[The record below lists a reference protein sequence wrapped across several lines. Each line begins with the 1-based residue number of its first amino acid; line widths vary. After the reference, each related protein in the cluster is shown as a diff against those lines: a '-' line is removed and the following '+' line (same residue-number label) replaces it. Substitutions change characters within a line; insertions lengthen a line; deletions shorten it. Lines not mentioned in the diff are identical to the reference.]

1 MGLRQLFFL
10 LKGLLGSLQ
19 HLSKGLAIILG
30 FIGVKLILQAIHETT
45 ALPVPVI
52 PVWASL
58 AVIVSVLAVTIIWSY
73 VSARST
79 KET

>member
-1 MGLRQLFFL
+1 
-10 LKGLLGSLQ
+10 
-19 HLSKGLAIILG
+19 
-30 FIGVKLILQAIHETT
+30 
-45 ALPVPVI
+45 VPVI

-58 AVIVSVLAVTIIWSY
+58 AVIVTVLAVTIIWSY